1 MQGKDLVGAPGC
13 HLEGVRKWRESGV
26 ATQEEGRKS
35 LVLRVI
41 DARPE
46 DIGRGIAKLAPEDL
60 ETLGLAIGDMI
71 SLMGKRRT
79 VAKAMRTYVKD
90 TNKGFLALD
99 QVLRANAQTALAE
112 QVTVQKIDVQ
122 TAQRVVLSPV
132 SAVPAKVTDEELK
145 ELLRL
150 LEGLPVVGGDRVR
163 PNTAGFKNWE
173 FSVAETV
180 PEGAVIIRTGTTLT
194 IKPAPGAAEGPHK
207 VTYKDIGGMNAE
219 LQQVRE
225 VVELPLRYPQLFD
238 RLGIDAP
245 KGVLLFG
252 PPGCGKTMTA
262 RAVASETS
270 AHFIHISGP
279 EIVHRYYGDSEAHL
293 REVFKEARDRAP
305 TIIFFDEID
314 AIASKREDVSGD
326 VEKRIVAQLM
336 ALMDGLESRGQVI
349 VVAAT
354 NIPDSVDPALR
365 RPGRFDREIS
375 VRVPDRE
382 GRLEILRIHTRT
394 MPLAKDVD
402 LVKIADAT
410 HGYVGADLKALC
422 QEAAMITLRRLVP
435 DFDNEHGI
443 TEEMMEGLEV
453 GNAAFAEAMKRV
465 KPSTGREVFRDVA
478 DVRWSDV
485 GGLDEAKQVLREAIE
500 WPLRHGDLFLQIGT
514 TPPKGILLSGSPGS
528 GKTLLAKAVA
538 KESGVNFIAVKG
550 PELLSKWVGES
561 EQSVREVFRKAR
573 LAAPCIIFFDE
584 IDALCPVRGSGSS
597 DSGVGDRIVSQ
608 FLTEMDGIEE
618 LKGVVVLGAT
628 NRLDMVD
635 PALLSPGRFD
645 LVVDL
650 PVPDR
655 DTRRAIFSVH
665 TRGKPLAPDVELDTL
680 ADLSEGLMGG
690 DIASVCRRATMQAI
704 RDHVEQQAGG
714 ESRVLLSARHF
725 RHALEAVM
733 KASQYARAQRFLREF
748 PMAERAPT
756 EPQQT
761 LSEAKPVPQRTSPM
775 A

>member
-1 MQGKDLVGAPGC
+1 M
-13 HLEGVRKWRESGV
+13 WRERGV
-26 ATQEEGRKS
+26 ATQEEERRA
-35 LVLRVI
+35 LMLRVI
-41 DARPE
+41 EARPE
-46 DIGRGIAKLAPEDL
+46 DVGRGIAKLAPEDL
-60 ETLGLAIGDMI
+60 EALGLAIGDMV

-90 TNKGFLALD
+90 TNKGFIALD

-122 TAQRVVLSPV
+122 TAQRIVLAPLT
-132 SAVPAKVTDEELK
+132 AVPAQVTAEEQK

-150 LEGLPVVGGDRVR
+150 LEGLPIVVGDKVR

-173 FSVAETV
+173 LTVMETV
-180 PEGAVIIRTGTTLT
+180 PEGAVVMRAGTSLT
-194 IKPAPGAAEGPHK
+194 IKPAASDTQGPRK
-207 VTYKDIGGMNAE
+207 VSYKDIGGMGSE

-225 VVELPLRYPQLFD
+225 VVELPLKYPQLFE

-354 NIPDSVDPALR
+354 NIPDAVDPALR

-394 MPLAKDVD
+394 MPLANDVD
-402 LVKIADAT
+402 LAKIAEAT

-422 QEAAMITLRRLVP
+422 QEAAMITLRRVVP
-435 DFDNEHGI
+435 DFDVEHGV
-443 TEEMMEGLEV
+443 TEHVLDGLEV
-453 GNAAFAEAMKRV
+453 SNAAFAEAMRRV
-465 KPSTGREVFRDVA
+465 KPSTGRELFREVA

-485 GGLDEAKQVLREAIE
+485 GGLDEAKRVLREAIE
-500 WPLRHGDLFLQIGT
+500 WPLKHGELFLQIGT
-514 TPPKGILLSGSPGS
+514 TPPKGILLAGAPGT

-561 EQSVREVFRKAR
+561 EQSVREVFAKAR
-573 LAAPCIIFFDE
+573 LAAPCIVFFDE
-584 IDALCPVRGSGSS
+584 IDALCPMRGMGSS

-635 PALLSPGRFD
+635 SALLSPGRFD
-645 LVVDL
+645 VVVDL
-650 PVPDR
+650 PLPDR
-655 DTRRAIFSVH
+655 DTRRAIFAVH
-665 TRGKPLAPDVELDTL
+665 THDKPMAPDVDLEML
-680 ADLSEGLMGG
+680 ADLTEGLVGG
-690 DIASVCRRATMQAI
+690 ELASVCRRATMLAI
-704 RDHVEQQAGG
+704 REHVEQPAGQSPG
-714 ESRVLLSARHF
+714 VQLAGRHF
-725 RHALEAVM
+725 RQALEAVI
-733 KASQYARAQRFLREF
+733 KASQLARAQRLWREVQS
-748 PMAERAPT
+748 PERPVN
-756 EPQQT
+756 EPQQMLT
-761 LSEAKPVPQRTSPM
+761 EMKPPPQRTSPLS
-775 A
+775 

>member
-1 MQGKDLVGAPGC
+1 
-13 HLEGVRKWRESGV
+13 V
-26 ATQEEGRKS
+26 ATQEEGRKA
-35 LVLRVI
+35 LMLRVI

-60 ETLGLAIGDMI
+60 ETLGLAIGDLI

-90 TNKGFLALD
+90 TNKGFIALD
-99 QVLRANAQTALAE
+99 QVLRANAQTTLAE

-122 TAQRVVLSPV
+122 TAQRVVLAPV

-145 ELLRL
+145 ELVRL
-150 LEGLPVVGGDRVR
+150 LEGLPMVNGDKVR

-173 FSVAETV
+173 FTVVETA
-180 PEGAVIIRTGTTLT
+180 PEGVVVVRTGTTLAVR
-194 IKPAPGAAEGPHK
+194 PAAGEPQGPRK
-207 VTYKDIGGMNAE
+207 VTYKDIGGMSAE

-225 VVELPLRYPQLFD
+225 VVELPLKYPQLFE

-270 AHFIHISGP
+270 AHFIHVSGP

-354 NIPDSVDPALR
+354 NIPDAVDPALR

-382 GRLEILRIHTRT
+382 GRLEILRIHTKS
-394 MPLAKDVD
+394 MPLAQDVD
-402 LVKIADAT
+402 LLKIADAT

-422 QEAAMITLRRLVP
+422 QEAAMITLRRVVP
-435 DFDNEHGI
+435 DFDVDLGI
-443 TEEMMEGLEV
+443 ADDALGGLEV

-465 KPSTGREVFRDVA
+465 KPSTGREVFRDIA

-485 GGLDEAKQVLREAIE
+485 GGLEEAKNILREAIE
-500 WPLRHGDLFLQIGT
+500 WPLKHGEIFLQIGT
-514 TPPKGILLSGSPGS
+514 TPPKGIVLSGPPGS

-635 PALLSPGRFD
+635 PGLLSPGRFD
-645 LVVDL
+645 LVIEL
-650 PVPDR
+650 PIPDR
-655 DTRRAIFSVH
+655 DTRRAIFAVH
-665 TRGKPLAPDVELDTL
+665 TQGKPLAPDVELETL

-704 RDHVEQQAGG
+704 RDHVEQTGG
-714 ESRVLLSARHF
+714 ERQGVLLSARHF
-725 RHALEAVM
+725 RQALEAVV
-733 KASQYARAQRFLREF
+733 KALQYTRALRQGREGLGPERLVFEQQR
-748 PMAERAPT
+748 AVI
-756 EPQQT
+756 
-761 LSEAKPVPQRTSPM
+761 EAQATPQRSAPL

>member
-1 MQGKDLVGAPGC
+1 
-13 HLEGVRKWRESGV
+13 V

-35 LVLRVI
+35 LMLRVI

-90 TNKGFLALD
+90 TNKGFIALD

-150 LEGLPVVGGDRVR
+150 LEGLPVVGADRVR

-194 IKPAPGAAEGPHK
+194 IKPAPGTAQGPRK
-207 VTYKDIGGMNAE
+207 VTYK
-219 LQQVRE
+219 
-225 VVELPLRYPQLFD
+225 
-238 RLGIDAP
+238 
-245 KGVLLFG
+245 
-252 PPGCGKTMTA
+252 
-262 RAVASETS
+262 VASETS

-279 EIVHRYYGDSEAHL
+279 EVVHRYYGDSEAHL

-336 ALMDGLESRGQVI
+336 ALLDGLESRGQVI

-382 GRLEILRIHTRT
+382 GRLEILRIHTQT

-402 LVKIADAT
+402 LVKIAEAT

-435 DFDNEHGI
+435 NFDTEHGI
-443 TEEMMEGLEV
+443 TEEMLEGLEV
-453 GNAAFAEAMKRV
+453 GNVSFAEAMKRI
-465 KPSTGREVFRDVA
+465 KPSTGREVFRDIA

-655 DTRRAIFSVH
+655 DTRRAIFAVH
-665 TRGKPLAPDVELDTL
+665 TQGKPLAPDVDLNTL
-680 ADLSEGLMGG
+680 AEFSEGLMGG
-690 DIASVCRRATMQAI
+690 DIASICRRATMHAI
-704 RDHVEQQAGG
+704 RDHVEQQGSEPQG
-714 ESRVLLSARHF
+714 VLLSAHHF
-725 RHALEAVM
+725 RHAMEAVM
-733 KASQYARAQRFLREF
+733 KASQYARAQRFLREI
-748 PMAERAPT
+748 PLVERAPG
-756 EPQQT
+756 EQQQT
-761 LSEAKPVPQRTSPM
+761 LSEAKPMPQRTSPL

>member
-1 MQGKDLVGAPGC
+1 
-13 HLEGVRKWRESGV
+13 V
-26 ATQEEGRKS
+26 ATQEAGRKS

-90 TNKGFLALD
+90 TNKGFIALD

-122 TAQRVVLSPV
+122 TAQRVALSPV
-132 SAVPAKVTDEELK
+132 SAVPAKVSDEELR

-150 LEGLPVVGGDRVR
+150 LEGLPVVGGDKVR

-180 PEGAVIIRTGTTLT
+180 PEGAVVIRTGTTLT
-194 IKPAPGAAEGPHK
+194 VKPAPGAAQAPRK
-207 VTYKDIGGMNAE
+207 VTYKDIGGMSTE

-225 VVELPLRYPQLFD
+225 VVELPIRYPQLFD

-382 GRLEILRIHTRT
+382 GRLEILRIHTQT

-435 DFDNEHGI
+435 DFDADDGI
-443 TEEMMEGLEV
+443 TEEMLEGLEV
-453 GNAAFAEAMKRV
+453 GNMAFAEAMKRV

-478 DVRWSDV
+478 DVRWTDV

-500 WPLRHGDLFLQIGT
+500 WPLRHSDLFLQIGT

-584 IDALCPVRGSGSS
+584 LDALCPMRGSGSS

-628 NRLDMVD
+628 NRLDIVD

-655 DTRRAIFSVH
+655 DTRRAIFAVH
-665 TRGKPLAPDVELDTL
+665 TQGKPLAPDVDMDTL
-680 ADLSEGLMGG
+680 ADLTEGLVGG
-690 DIASVCRRATMQAI
+690 DIASLCRRATMQAI
-704 RDHVEQQAGG
+704 RDYVEHQGAAPQG
-714 ESRVLLSARHF
+714 VLLSAHHF

-733 KASQYARAQRFLREF
+733 KASQYARAQRLLRDL
-748 PMAERAPT
+748 PMAERPPA
-756 EPQQT
+756 EQQQT
-761 LSEAKPVPQRTSPM
+761 LSEAKPVPQRTAPL

>member
-1 MQGKDLVGAPGC
+1 
-13 HLEGVRKWRESGV
+13 V
-26 ATQEEGRKS
+26 ATQEEGRKT

-90 TNKGFLALD
+90 TNKGFIALD

-145 ELLRL
+145 DLVRL
-150 LEGLPVVGGDRVR
+150 LEGLPVVVGDKVR

-173 FSVAETV
+173 FTVAETF
-180 PEGAVIIRTGTTLT
+180 PEGVVVVRTGTTLSV
-194 IKPAPGAAEGPHK
+194 KPAPGAAHEPRK
-207 VTYKDIGGMNAE
+207 VTYKDIGGMTAE

-225 VVELPLRYPQLFD
+225 VVELPLKYPQLFD

-354 NIPDSVDPALR
+354 NIPDAVDPALR

-382 GRLEILRIHTRT
+382 GRLEILRIHTQS
-394 MPLAKDVD
+394 MPLMKDVD
-402 LVKIADAT
+402 LLKIADAT

-422 QEAAMITLRRLVP
+422 QEAAMITLRGVVP
-435 DFDNEHGI
+435 DFDVDQGI
-443 TEEMMEGLEV
+443 SEETLDGLEV
-453 GNAAFAEAMKRV
+453 GNAAFAEAMRRI

-485 GGLDEAKQVLREAIE
+485 GGLDEAKQALREAIE
-500 WPLRHGDLFLQIGT
+500 WPLKHGDLFLQIGT
-514 TPPKGILLSGSPGS
+514 TPPKGILLSGPPGS

-635 PALLSPGRFD
+635 PGLLSPGRFD
-645 LVVDL
+645 VVVEL
-650 PVPDR
+650 PAPDR
-655 DTRRAIFSVH
+655 ETRRAIFAVH
-665 TRGKPLAPDVELDTL
+665 TQGKPVAPDVELETL

-690 DIASVCRRATMQAI
+690 DIASICRRATMQAI
-704 RDHVEQQAGG
+704 RDHVEQAGG
-714 ESRVLLSARHF
+714 AQQGVLLSAGHF

-733 KASQYARAQRFLREF
+733 RTSYYARTYRLLREASV
-748 PMAERAPT
+748 AERTPV
-756 EPQQT
+756 EQQQSI
-761 LSEAKPVPQRTSPM
+761 SEAKPMPHQTSPLS
-775 A
+775 

>member
-1 MQGKDLVGAPGC
+1 MAM
-13 HLEGVRKWRESGV
+13 
-26 ATQEEGRKS
+26 QEEGRKT

-60 ETLGLAIGDMI
+60 EALGLAIGDMV
-71 SLMGKRRT
+71 SLTGKRRT

-90 TNKGFLALD
+90 TTKGYIALD
-99 QVLRANAQTALAE
+99 QVLRANAQTAVGD
-112 QVTVQKIDVQ
+112 QVTVQKMDVQ
-122 TAQRVVLSPV
+122 TAQRVVLSPL
-132 SAVPAKVTDEELK
+132 SAVPNKVTDDEVK

-150 LEGLPVVGGDRVR
+150 LEGVPAVVGDKVR

-173 FSVAETV
+173 LTVAEAA
-180 PEGAVIIRTGTTLT
+180 PGGAVVIRAGTSLALKASTLSPT
-194 IKPAPGAAEGPHK
+194 KEARKIG
-207 VTYKDIGGMNAE
+207 YKDIGGMGQE

-225 VVELPLRYPQLFD
+225 VVELPLKYPQLFE

-252 PPGCGKTMTA
+252 PPGCGKTLTA

-305 TIIFFDEID
+305 TIVFFDEID

-336 ALMDGLESRGQVI
+336 ALLDGLESRGQVI

-382 GRLEILRIHTRT
+382 GRMEILRIHTQT
-394 MPLAKDVD
+394 MPLARDVD
-402 LVKIADAT
+402 LLRIAEAT
-410 HGYVGADLKALC
+410 HGYVGADIKALC
-422 QEAAMITLRRLVP
+422 QEAAMITLRRVVP
-435 DFDNEHGI
+435 DFDVEQGI
-443 TEEMMEGLEV
+443 SEEVLQNLEV
-453 GNAAFAEAMKRV
+453 SNAAFAEAMKRV
-465 KPSTGREVFRDVA
+465 KPSTGRELFREVS

-485 GGLDEAKQVLREAIE
+485 GGLDEAKQILREAIE
-500 WPLRHGDLFLQIGT
+500 WPLKHGALFLQIGT
-514 TPPKGILLSGSPGS
+514 TPPKGILLSGPPGI

-538 KESGVNFIAVKG
+538 QESGVNFIAVKG

-561 EQSVREVFRKAR
+561 EQGVRQVFHKAR
-573 LAAPCIIFFDE
+573 LTAPCIVFFDE
-584 IDALCPVRGSGSS
+584 IDALCPVRGMSAS

-608 FLTEMDGIEE
+608 FLTEVDGIEE

-645 LVVDL
+645 VVVDL
-650 PVPDR
+650 PMPDR
-655 DTRRAIFSVH
+655 DARLAIFAVH
-665 TRGKPLAPDVELDTL
+665 AREKPLAPDVNLETL
-680 ADLSEGLMGG
+680 ADLTEGFVGG
-690 DIASVCRRATMQAI
+690 DIASICRRATMLAI
-704 RDHVEQQAGG
+704 REHVERGTG
-714 ESRVLLSARHF
+714 EGSVGAVREPPLLLSARHF
-725 RHALEAVM
+725 QQALEAVA
-733 KASQYARAQRFLREF
+733 KASQRARAQRVAREVLSTLQQQVAASHAG
-748 PMAERAPT
+748 AETAP
-756 EPQQT
+756 PAA
-761 LSEAKPVPQRTSPM
+761 LSSRPDPLA
-775 A
+775 

>member
-1 MQGKDLVGAPGC
+1 
-13 HLEGVRKWRESGV
+13 V
-26 ATQEEGRKS
+26 ATQGEGRKT
-35 LVLRVI
+35 LALRVI

-90 TNKGFLALD
+90 TNKGFIALD

-132 SAVPAKVTDEELK
+132 SAVPAKVTDEEMK

-150 LEGLPVVGGDRVR
+150 LEGLPLVVGDRVR

-173 FSVAETV
+173 FTAAETA
-180 PEGAVIIRTGTTLT
+180 PEGVVVIRTGTTLLV
-194 IKPAPGAAEGPHK
+194 KPAPGVAQAPRK
-207 VTYKDIGGMNAE
+207 VTYRDIGGMSTE

-225 VVELPLRYPQLFD
+225 VVELPLKYPQLFE

-305 TIIFFDEID
+305 AIIFFDEID

-375 VRVPDRE
+375 VRVPDRD
-382 GRLEILRIHTRT
+382 GRLEILQIHTQT
-394 MPLAKDVD
+394 MPLARDVD
-402 LVKIADAT
+402 LVKIAGAT

-422 QEAAMITLRRLVP
+422 QEAAMITLRRVVP
-435 DFDNEHGI
+435 DFDVEQGI
-443 TEEMMEGLEV
+443 AEETLAGLEV
-453 GNAAFAEAMKRV
+453 GNAAFAEAMRRV

-500 WPLRHGDLFLQIGT
+500 WPLKHSDLFLRIGT
-514 TPPKGILLSGSPGS
+514 TPPKGILLSGPPGS

-584 IDALCPVRGSGSS
+584 LDALCPVRGSGSS

-628 NRLDMVD
+628 NRIDMVD
-635 PALLSPGRFD
+635 PGLLSPGRFD

-650 PVPDR
+650 PMPDR
-655 DTRRAIFSVH
+655 ETRRAIFAVH
-665 TRGKPLAPDVELDTL
+665 TQGKPLALDVELDTL

-690 DIASVCRRATMQAI
+690 DIASICRRATMQAI
-704 RDHVEQQAGG
+704 RDHVEQAGG
-714 ESRVLLSARHF
+714 EQQEVLLSARHF
-725 RHALEAVM
+725 RLALEAVM
-733 KASQYARAQRFLREF
+733 KAAQYGRSQRLVREAGV
-748 PMAERAPT
+748 AERPPM
-756 EPQQT
+756 EQQQ
-761 LSEAKPVPQRTSPM
+761 LALEAKPVPQQTSPL

>member
-1 MQGKDLVGAPGC
+1 M
-13 HLEGVRKWRESGV
+13 
-26 ATQEEGRKS
+26 ATQGEGRKS
-35 LVLRVI
+35 LALRVI

-46 DIGRGIAKLAPEDL
+46 DIGRGVAKLAPEDL
-60 ETLGLAIGDMI
+60 ETLGLALGDLI

-90 TNKGFLALD
+90 TNKGFIALD

-122 TAQRVVLSPV
+122 TAQRVVFSPV
-132 SAVPAKVTDEELK
+132 SAVPAKVSDEELK

-173 FSVAETV
+173 LSVVETV
-180 PEGAVIIRTGTTLT
+180 PEGAVVIRTGTTLT
-194 IKPAPGAAEGPHK
+194 VQPAAEAAQMPRK

-305 TIIFFDEID
+305 SIIFFDEID

-382 GRLEILRIHTRT
+382 GRLEILRIHTQM

-435 DFDNEHGI
+435 DFDTEHGI
-443 TEEMMEGLEV
+443 TEEMLAGLEV
-453 GNAAFAEAMKRV
+453 GKVAFAEAMKRV
-465 KPSTGREVFRDVA
+465 RPSTGREVFRDDA
-478 DVRWSDV
+478 DVRWDDV

-500 WPLRHGDLFLQIGT
+500 WPLRHSALFLQIGT
-514 TPPKGILLSGSPGS
+514 TPPKGIVLSGPPGS

-561 EQSVREVFRKAR
+561 EQAVREVFRKAR
-573 LAAPCIIFFDE
+573 LAAPCILFFDE
-584 IDALCPVRGSGSS
+584 IDALCPARGSGSS

-608 FLTEMDGIEE
+608 FLTEMDG
-618 LKGVVVLGAT
+618 
-628 NRLDMVD
+628 
-635 PALLSPGRFD
+635 
-645 LVVDL
+645 
-650 PVPDR
+650 
-655 DTRRAIFSVH
+655 
-665 TRGKPLAPDVELDTL
+665 
-680 ADLSEGLMGG
+680 
-690 DIASVCRRATMQAI
+690 
-704 RDHVEQQAGG
+704 
-714 ESRVLLSARHF
+714 
-725 RHALEAVM
+725 
-733 KASQYARAQRFLREF
+733 
-748 PMAERAPT
+748 
-756 EPQQT
+756 
-761 LSEAKPVPQRTSPM
+761 
-775 A
+775 

>member
-1 MQGKDLVGAPGC
+1 M
-13 HLEGVRKWRESGV
+13 WRECGV
-26 ATQEEGRKS
+26 ATQEEERKA

-41 DARPE
+41 EARPE

-60 ETLGLAIGDMI
+60 EALGLAIGDMV

-90 TNKGFLALD
+90 TNKGFIALD
-99 QVLRANAQTALAE
+99 HVLRTNAQTALAE

-122 TAQRVVLSPV
+122 TAQRIVLVPV
-132 SAVPAKVTDEELK
+132 TAVPAKVTDDEQK

-150 LEGLPVVGGDRVR
+150 LEGLPTVVGDKVR

-173 FSVAETV
+173 LTVVETV
-180 PEGAVIIRTGTTLT
+180 PEGAVVMRAGTTLT
-194 IKPAPGAAEGPHK
+194 IRPATSETQGPRK
-207 VTYKDIGGMNAE
+207 VSYQDIGGMGSE

-225 VVELPLRYPQLFD
+225 VVELPLKYPQLFE

-262 RAVASETS
+262 RAVAGETS

-354 NIPDSVDPALR
+354 NIPDAVDPALR

-382 GRLEILRIHTRT
+382 GRLEILHIHTRT
-394 MPLAKDVD
+394 MPMARDVD
-402 LVKIADAT
+402 LAKIAEAT

-422 QEAAMITLRRLVP
+422 QEAAMITLRRVVP
-435 DFDNEHGI
+435 DFDVEQGI
-443 TEEMMEGLEV
+443 TEAIIAGLEV
-453 GNAAFAEAMKRV
+453 SNAAFAEAMRRI
-465 KPSTGREVFRDVA
+465 KPSTGRELFREVA

-485 GGLDEAKQVLREAIE
+485 GGLDEAKRVLREAIE
-500 WPLRHGDLFLQIGT
+500 WPLKHGDLFLQIGT
-514 TPPKGILLSGSPGS
+514 TPPKGILLAGAPGT

-561 EQSVREVFRKAR
+561 EQSVREVFAKAR
-573 LAAPCIIFFDE
+573 LASPCIIFFDE
-584 IDALCPVRGSGSS
+584 IDALCPVRGMGSS
-597 DSGVGDRIVSQ
+597 DSSVGDRIVSQ

-635 PALLSPGRFD
+635 SALLSPGRFD
-645 LVVDL
+645 VVVDL
-650 PVPDR
+650 PLPDR
-655 DTRRAIFSVH
+655 DTRRAIFTVH
-665 TRGKPLAPDVELDTL
+665 TTGKPVAPDVDLEML
-680 ADLSEGLMGG
+680 ADLSEGLVGG
-690 DIASVCRRATMQAI
+690 DLASVCRRATMLAI
-704 RDHVEQQAGG
+704 REHVEQPAGQSQG
-714 ESRVLLSARHF
+714 VQLAAHHF
-725 RHALEAVM
+725 QLALEAVT
-733 KASQYARAQRFLREF
+733 KASQFARAQRLLH
-748 PMAERAPT
+748 AALHVERSLN
-756 EPQQT
+756 ESQQT
-761 LSEAKPVPQRTSPM
+761 LVEMKPAPQRTSPLP
-775 A
+775 

>member
-1 MQGKDLVGAPGC
+1 MV
-13 HLEGVRKWRESGV
+13 
-26 ATQEEGRKS
+26 
-35 LVLRVI
+35 
-41 DARPE
+41 
-46 DIGRGIAKLAPEDL
+46 
-60 ETLGLAIGDMI
+60 

-90 TNKGFLALD
+90 TNKGFIALD
-99 QVLRANAQTALAE
+99 QVLRANAQTAIAE
-112 QVTVQKIDVQ
+112 QVTVQKIDVH
-122 TAQRVVLSPV
+122 TAQRVVFAPL
-132 SAVPAKVTDEELK
+132 SAVPAKVSDDELK

-150 LEGLPVVGGDRVR
+150 LEGLPVVAGDKVR

-173 FSVAETV
+173 FAVAETM
-180 PEGAVIIRTGTTLT
+180 PEGNVVIRAGTTLT
-194 IKPAPGAAEGPHK
+194 LKASAGTTPGPRK
-207 VTYKDIGGMNAE
+207 ITYKDIGGMTAE

-225 VVELPLRYPQLFD
+225 VVELPLKYPQVFE

-262 RAVASETS
+262 RAVANETS
-270 AHFIHISGP
+270 AHFIHVSGP

-314 AIASKREDVSGD
+314 AIAAKREDVSGD

-354 NIPDSVDPALR
+354 NMPDAVDPALR

-382 GRLEILRIHTRT
+382 GRLEILQIHTHT
-394 MPLAKDVD
+394 MPLAGDVE
-402 LVKIADAT
+402 LVKIAEAT

-422 QEAAMITLRRLVP
+422 QEAAMITLRRVVP
-435 DFDNEHGI
+435 DFDVEQGI
-443 TEEMMEGLEV
+443 SEEMLTGLEV
-453 GNAAFAEAMKRV
+453 SNAAFAEAMRRV
-465 KPSTGREVFRDVA
+465 KPSTGRELFREIA

-500 WPLRHGDLFLQIGT
+500 WPLKHGELFLQVGT
-514 TPPKGILLSGSPGS
+514 TPPKGIILSGSPGT

-573 LAAPCIIFFDE
+573 LAAPCIVFFDE
-584 IDALCPVRGSGSS
+584 VDALCPMRGMSAS

-608 FLTEMDGIEE
+608 FLTEIDGIEE

-645 LVVDL
+645 VVVEL
-650 PVPDR
+650 PAPDR
-655 DTRRAIFSVH
+655 DTRRDVFTVH
-665 TRGKPLAPDVELDTL
+665 TRGKPLAPDVDLEVL
-680 ADLSEGLMGG
+680 ADLTAGMVGG
-690 DIASVCRRATMQAI
+690 DIASLCRRATMLAI
-704 RDHVEQQAGG
+704 RDYVERAETEAKLMQIA
-714 ESRVLLSARHF
+714 AHHF
-725 RHALEAVM
+725 RQAFEAVTKSYQYT
-733 KASQYARAQRFLREF
+733 KAQQLLREISNLGH
-748 PMAERAPT
+748 PSP

-761 LSEAKPVPQRTSPM
+761 TAADKPAPQRPVPMP
-775 A
+775 

>member
-1 MQGKDLVGAPGC
+1 M
-13 HLEGVRKWRESGV
+13 
-26 ATQEEGRKS
+26 
-35 LVLRVI
+35 LRVI

-90 TNKGFLALD
+90 TNKGFIALD
-99 QVLRANAQTALAE
+99 QVLRANAQTAL
-112 QVTVQKIDVQ
+112 
-122 TAQRVVLSPV
+122 RVVLLPI
-132 SAVPAKVTDEELK
+132 SAVPAKVTDEELR

-194 IKPAPGAAEGPHK
+194 INPAPGTAQGPRK

-225 VVELPLRYPQLFD
+225 VVELPLKYPQLFD

-279 EIVHRYYGDSEAHL
+279 EIVHRYYGDSEAHM

-336 ALMDGLESRGQVI
+336 ALLDGLESRGQVI

-382 GRLEILRIHTRT
+382 GRLEILRIHTQT

-402 LVKIADAT
+402 LVKIAEAT
-410 HGYVGADLKALC
+410 HGYVGPDLKALC

-435 DFDNEHGI
+435 DFDTEHGI
-443 TEEMMEGLEV
+443 TEEMLEGLEV
-453 GNAAFAEAMKRV
+453 GNVSFAEAMKRI

-485 GGLDEAKQVLREAIE
+485 GGLDEAKQVLREAIG
-500 WPLRHGDLFLQIGT
+500 WPLRHGDLFLQI
-514 TPPKGILLSGSPGS
+514 
-528 GKTLLAKAVA
+528 
-538 KESGVNFIAVKG
+538 
-550 PELLSKWVGES
+550 
-561 EQSVREVFRKAR
+561 
-573 LAAPCIIFFDE
+573 
-584 IDALCPVRGSGSS
+584 
-597 DSGVGDRIVSQ
+597 
-608 FLTEMDGIEE
+608 
-618 LKGVVVLGAT
+618 
-628 NRLDMVD
+628 
-635 PALLSPGRFD
+635 
-645 LVVDL
+645 
-650 PVPDR
+650 
-655 DTRRAIFSVH
+655 
-665 TRGKPLAPDVELDTL
+665 
-680 ADLSEGLMGG
+680 
-690 DIASVCRRATMQAI
+690 
-704 RDHVEQQAGG
+704 
-714 ESRVLLSARHF
+714 
-725 RHALEAVM
+725 
-733 KASQYARAQRFLREF
+733 
-748 PMAERAPT
+748 
-756 EPQQT
+756 
-761 LSEAKPVPQRTSPM
+761 
-775 A
+775 

>member
-1 MQGKDLVGAPGC
+1 M
-13 HLEGVRKWRESGV
+13 
-26 ATQEEGRKS
+26 ATQEEERKS
-35 LVLRVI
+35 LMLRVI

-90 TNKGFLALD
+90 TNKGFIALD

-122 TAQRVVLSPV
+122 TAQRVVLSPLN
-132 SAVPAKVTDEELK
+132 AVPAKVTDEELK

-173 FSVAETV
+173 FSVVETV

-194 IKPAPGAAEGPHK
+194 IKPASGAAQGPRK
-207 VTYKDIGGMNAE
+207 VTYKDIGGMSAE

-225 VVELPLRYPQLFD
+225 VVELPLKYPQLFD

-314 AIASKREDVSGD
+314 AIASKREEVSGD

-336 ALMDGLESRGQVI
+336 ALLDGLESRGQVI

-382 GRLEILRIHTRT
+382 GRLEILRIHTQT

-402 LVKIADAT
+402 LGKISETT

-435 DFDNEHGI
+435 DFDAEHGI
-443 TEEMMEGLEV
+443 TEEMLEGLEV
-453 GNAAFAEAMKRV
+453 GNV
-465 KPSTGREVFRDVA
+465 
-478 DVRWSDV
+478 
-485 GGLDEAKQVLREAIE
+485 VLRRSDETRQAVDGSRG
-500 WPLRHGDLFLQIGT
+500 LSRHRRRALERCG
-514 TPPKGILLSGSPGS
+514 
-528 GKTLLAKAVA
+528 
-538 KESGVNFIAVKG
+538 GVGRSQA
-550 PELLSKWVGES
+550 SA
-561 EQSVREVFRKAR
+561 AR
-573 LAAPCIIFFDE
+573 SHRMAAP
-584 IDALCPVRGSGSS
+584 A
-597 DSGVGDRIVSQ
+597 
-608 FLTEMDGIEE
+608 
-618 LKGVVVLGAT
+618 
-628 NRLDMVD
+628 
-635 PALLSPGRFD
+635 
-645 LVVDL
+645 
-650 PVPDR
+650 
-655 DTRRAIFSVH
+655 
-665 TRGKPLAPDVELDTL
+665 
-680 ADLSEGLMGG
+680 
-690 DIASVCRRATMQAI
+690 
-704 RDHVEQQAGG
+704 
-714 ESRVLLSARHF
+714 
-725 RHALEAVM
+725 
-733 KASQYARAQRFLREF
+733 
-748 PMAERAPT
+748 
-756 EPQQT
+756 
-761 LSEAKPVPQRTSPM
+761 
-775 A
+775 

>member
-1 MQGKDLVGAPGC
+1 
-13 HLEGVRKWRESGV
+13 V
-26 ATQEEGRKS
+26 ATQEEGRKA
-35 LVLRVI
+35 LMLRVI

-60 ETLGLAIGDMI
+60 ETLGLAIGDLI

-90 TNKGFLALD
+90 TNKGFIALD
-99 QVLRANAQTALAE
+99 QVLRANAQTTLAE

-122 TAQRVVLSPV
+122 TAQRVVLAPV

-145 ELLRL
+145 ELVRL
-150 LEGLPVVGGDRVR
+150 LEGLPMVNGDKVR

-173 FSVAETV
+173 FTVVETA
-180 PEGAVIIRTGTTLT
+180 PEGVVVVRTGTTLAVR
-194 IKPAPGAAEGPHK
+194 PAAGEPQGPRK
-207 VTYKDIGGMNAE
+207 VTYKDIGGMSAE

-225 VVELPLRYPQLFD
+225 VVELPLKYPQLFE

-270 AHFIHISGP
+270 AHFIHVSGP

-354 NIPDSVDPALR
+354 NIPDAVDPALR

-382 GRLEILRIHTRT
+382 GRLEILRIHTKS
-394 MPLAKDVD
+394 MPLAQDVD
-402 LVKIADAT
+402 LLKIADAT

-422 QEAAMITLRRLVP
+422 QEAAMITLRRVVP
-435 DFDNEHGI
+435 DFDVDLGI
-443 TEEMMEGLEV
+443 ADDALGGLEV

-465 KPSTGREVFRDVA
+465 KPSTGREVFRDIA

-485 GGLDEAKQVLREAIE
+485 GGLEEAKNILREAIE
-500 WPLRHGDLFLQIGT
+500 WPLKHGEIFLQIGT
-514 TPPKGILLSGSPGS
+514 TPPKGIVLSGPPGS

-635 PALLSPGRFD
+635 PGLLSPGRFD
-645 LVVDL
+645 LVIEL
-650 PVPDR
+650 PIPDR
-655 DTRRAIFSVH
+655 DTRRAIFAVH
-665 TRGKPLAPDVELDTL
+665 TQGKPLAPDVELETL

-704 RDHVEQQAGG
+704 RDHVEQTGG
-714 ESRVLLSARHF
+714 ERQGVLLSARHF
-725 RHALEAVM
+725 RQALEAVV
-733 KASQYARAQRFLREF
+733 KALQYTRALRQGREGLGPERLVFEQQR
-748 PMAERAPT
+748 AVI
-756 EPQQT
+756 
-761 LSEAKPVPQRTSPM
+761 EAQATPQRSVPL

>member
-1 MQGKDLVGAPGC
+1 
-13 HLEGVRKWRESGV
+13 V
-26 ATQEEGRKS
+26 ATQEEERKA

-41 DARPE
+41 EARPE

-60 ETLGLAIGDMI
+60 EALGLAIGDMV

-90 TNKGFLALD
+90 TNKGFIALD
-99 QVLRANAQTALAE
+99 QVLRANAHTALAE

-122 TAQRVVLSPV
+122 TAQRIVLAPV
-132 SAVPAKVTDEELK
+132 TAVPAKVTDDEQK

-150 LEGLPVVGGDRVR
+150 LEGLPIVVGDKVR

-173 FSVAETV
+173 LTVVETV
-180 PEGAVIIRTGTTLT
+180 PEGAVVMRAGTTLT
-194 IKPAPGAAEGPHK
+194 IRPAASETQGPRK
-207 VTYKDIGGMNAE
+207 VSYKDIGGMGSE

-225 VVELPLRYPQLFD
+225 VVELPLKYPQLFE

-305 TIIFFDEID
+305 SIIFFDEID

-354 NIPDSVDPALR
+354 NIPDTVDPALR

-382 GRLEILRIHTRT
+382 GRLEILHIHTRT
-394 MPLAKDVD
+394 MPLARDVD
-402 LVKIADAT
+402 LSKIAEAT

-422 QEAAMITLRRLVP
+422 QEAAMITLRHVVP
-435 DFDNEHGI
+435 DFDVEQGI
-443 TEEMMEGLEV
+443 TEDVLAGLEV
-453 GNAAFAEAMKRV
+453 SNAAFAEAMRRV
-465 KPSTGREVFRDVA
+465 KPSTGRELFREVA

-500 WPLRHGDLFLQIGT
+500 WPLKHADLFLQIGT
-514 TPPKGILLSGSPGS
+514 TPPKGILLAGTPGS

-561 EQSVREVFRKAR
+561 EQSVREVFAKAR

-584 IDALCPVRGSGSS
+584 IDALCPVRGMGSS

-635 PALLSPGRFD
+635 SALLSPGRFD
-645 LVVDL
+645 VVVDL
-650 PVPDR
+650 PQPDR
-655 DTRRAIFSVH
+655 DTRRAIFAVH
-665 TRGKPLAPDVELDTL
+665 THGKPVAPDVDLETL
-680 ADLSEGLMGG
+680 ADLTEGLVGG
-690 DIASVCRRATMQAI
+690 DLASVCRRATMLAI
-704 RDHVEQQAGG
+704 RDHVGQPAGQSQG
-714 ESRVLLSARHF
+714 VQLAARHF
-725 RHALEAVM
+725 RQALEAVM
-733 KASQYARAQRFLREF
+733 KASQFARAQRLLREV
-748 PMAERAPT
+748 PSVERPLN

-761 LSEAKPVPQRTSPM
+761 LAEMRPPPQRTSPL

>member
-1 MQGKDLVGAPGC
+1 M
-13 HLEGVRKWRESGV
+13 
-26 ATQEEGRKS
+26 ATQEERKS

-41 DARPE
+41 EARPE
-46 DIGRGIAKLAPEDL
+46 DTGRGIAKLAPEDL
-60 ETLGLAIGDMI
+60 DALGLAIGDMV

-90 TNKGFLALD
+90 TNKGFVALD
-99 QVLRANAQTALAE
+99 QVLRANAQTAIGE
-112 QVTVQKIDVQ
+112 QVTVQKIQVH
-122 TAQRVVLSPV
+122 TAQRVALTPL
-132 SAVPAKVTDEELK
+132 SAVPATVTDDELR

-150 LEGLPVVGGDRVR
+150 LEGLPVATGDKVR

-173 FSVAETV
+173 FAVAETV
-180 PEGAVIIRTGTTLT
+180 PDGAVVIRAGTTLT
-194 IKPAPGAAEGPHK
+194 IKAGAGAAQGPRK
-207 VTYKDIGGMNAE
+207 ITYKDIGGMSAE

-225 VVELPLRYPQLFD
+225 VVELPLKYPQLFE

-262 RAVASETS
+262 RAVANETS
-270 AHFIHISGP
+270 AHFIHVSGP

-293 REVFKEARDRAP
+293 REVFKEARDRSP

-314 AIASKREDVSGD
+314 AIAAKREDVSGD

-354 NIPDSVDPALR
+354 NIPDAVDPALR

-382 GRLEILRIHTRT
+382 GRLEILQIHTRT
-394 MPLAKDVD
+394 MPLADDVD
-402 LVKIADAT
+402 LRKIADAT

-422 QEAAMITLRRLVP
+422 QEAAMITLRRVVP
-435 DFDNEHGI
+435 DFDVDQGI
-443 TEEMMEGLEV
+443 TDETLAGLEV
-453 GNAAFAEAMKRV
+453 SNAAFAEAMRRV
-465 KPSTGREVFRDVA
+465 KPSTGRELFRDVA

-485 GGLDEAKQVLREAIE
+485 GGLEEAKQVLREAIE
-500 WPLRHGDLFLQIGT
+500 WPLKHGELFLQVGT
-514 TPPKGILLSGSPGS
+514 TPPKGIILSGPPGT

-584 IDALCPVRGSGSS
+584 IDALCPMRGMSAS

-608 FLTEMDGIEE
+608 FLTEIDGIEE

-645 LVVDL
+645 VVVEL
-650 PVPDR
+650 PAPDR
-655 DTRRAIFSVH
+655 ETRRDIFAVH
-665 TRGKPLAPDVELDTL
+665 TRGKPLAPDVDLQVL
-680 ADLSEGLMGG
+680 ADLTEGLVGG
-690 DIASVCRRATMQAI
+690 DIASICRRATMLAI
-704 RDHVEQQAGG
+704 RDHVEREG
-714 ESRVLLSARHF
+714 EATTAVQIAARHF
-725 RHALEAVM
+725 QQALEAVM
-733 KASQYARAQRFLREF
+733 RSSQYARAQRLLREMPAF
-748 PMAERAPT
+748 EQPAT
-756 EPQQT
+756 EQQQT
-761 LSEAKPVPQRTSPM
+761 TSSEKPAPQRPVPLP
-775 A
+775 

>member
-1 MQGKDLVGAPGC
+1 
-13 HLEGVRKWRESGV
+13 V
-26 ATQEEGRKS
+26 ATQEERKS

-41 DARPE
+41 EARPE
-46 DIGRGIAKLAPEDL
+46 DTGRGIAKLAPEDL
-60 ETLGLAIGDMI
+60 DALGLAIGDMV

-90 TNKGFLALD
+90 TNKGFIALD
-99 QVLRANAQTALAE
+99 QVLRANAQTAIGE
-112 QVTVQKIDVQ
+112 QVTVQKIQVH
-122 TAQRVVLSPV
+122 TAQRVALTPL
-132 SAVPAKVTDEELK
+132 SAVPATVTDDELR

-150 LEGLPVVGGDRVR
+150 LEGLAVATGDKVR

-173 FSVAETV
+173 FAVAETV
-180 PEGAVIIRTGTTLT
+180 PDGAVVIRAGTTLT
-194 IKPAPGAAEGPHK
+194 IKAGAGAAQGPRK
-207 VTYKDIGGMNAE
+207 ITYKDIGGMSAE

-225 VVELPLRYPQLFD
+225 VVELPLKYPQLFE

-262 RAVASETS
+262 RAVANETS
-270 AHFIHISGP
+270 AHFIHVSGP

-293 REVFKEARDRAP
+293 REVFKEARDRSP

-314 AIASKREDVSGD
+314 AIAAKREDVSGD

-354 NIPDSVDPALR
+354 NIPDAVDPALR

-382 GRLEILRIHTRT
+382 GRLEILQIHTRT
-394 MPLAKDVD
+394 MPLADDVD
-402 LVKIADAT
+402 LRKIADAT

-422 QEAAMITLRRLVP
+422 QEAAMITLRRVVP
-435 DFDNEHGI
+435 DFDVDQGI
-443 TEEMMEGLEV
+443 TDETLAGLEV
-453 GNAAFAEAMKRV
+453 SNAAFAEAMRRV
-465 KPSTGREVFRDVA
+465 KPSTGRELFRDVA

-485 GGLDEAKQVLREAIE
+485 GGLEEAKQVLREAIE
-500 WPLRHGDLFLQIGT
+500 WPLKHGELFLQVGT
-514 TPPKGILLSGSPGS
+514 TPPKGIILSGPPGT

-584 IDALCPVRGSGSS
+584 IDALCPMRGLSAS

-608 FLTEMDGIEE
+608 FLTEIDGIEE

-645 LVVDL
+645 VVVEL
-650 PVPDR
+650 PAPDR
-655 DTRRAIFSVH
+655 ETRRDIFAVH
-665 TRGKPLAPDVELDTL
+665 TRGKPLAPDVDLQRL
-680 ADLSEGLMGG
+680 ADLTEGLVGG
-690 DIASVCRRATMQAI
+690 DIASICRRATMLAI
-704 RDHVEQQAGG
+704 RDHVEREGEAAKAVQIAAHHFQQ
-714 ESRVLLSARHF
+714 
-725 RHALEAVM
+725 ALEAVM
-733 KASQYARAQRFLREF
+733 RSSQYARAQRLLREMPAF
-748 PMAERAPT
+748 EQPAT
-756 EPQQT
+756 EQQQT
-761 LSEAKPVPQRTSPM
+761 TSSEKPAPQRPVPLP
-775 A
+775 

>member
-1 MQGKDLVGAPGC
+1 
-13 HLEGVRKWRESGV
+13 V

-90 TNKGFLALD
+90 TNKGFIALD

-112 QVTVQKIDVQ
+112 QVTVQKINVQ

-132 SAVPAKVTDEELK
+132 SAVPAKVADEELK

-194 IKPAPGAAEGPHK
+194 ITPAVGAAEGPRK

-394 MPLAKDVD
+394 MPLDKDVD

-422 QEAAMITLRRLVP
+422 QEAAMITLRCIVP

-443 TEEMMEGLEV
+443 TEEMLEGLEV
-453 GNAAFAEAMKRV
+453 SNAAFAEAMKRI

-500 WPLRHGDLFLQIGT
+500 WPLRHGDLFLQVGT

-645 LVVDL
+645 LVVEL
-650 PVPDR
+650 PLPDR
-655 DTRRAIFSVH
+655 NTRRAILAVH
-665 TRGKPLAPDVELDTL
+665 TQGKPLAPDVNLDTL
-680 ADLSEGLMGG
+680 ADLSDGLMGG
-690 DIASVCRRATMQAI
+690 DIASLCRRATMQAI
-704 RDHVEQQAGG
+704 RDHVEQQVGG
-714 ESRVLLSARHF
+714 QQGVLLSTRHF
-725 RHALEAVM
+725 QHALEAVM
-733 KASQYARAQRFLREF
+733 KASQYARAQRFLREL
-748 PMAERAPT
+748 PLTERTAG
-756 EPQQT
+756 EQQT
-761 LSEAKPVPQRTSPM
+761 LSEAKPVPQRISPM

>member
-1 MQGKDLVGAPGC
+1 M
-13 HLEGVRKWRESGV
+13 
-26 ATQEEGRKS
+26 ATQEEGRKT

-46 DIGRGIAKLAPEDL
+46 DTGRGIAKLAPEDL
-60 ETLGLAIGDMI
+60 EKLGVTIGDMI

-79 VAKAMRTYVKD
+79 VANAMRTYVKD
-90 TNKGFLALD
+90 TNKGLIALD
-99 QVLRANAQTALAE
+99 QVLRANAQTAMAE
-112 QVTVQKIDVQ
+112 QVTVQKIDGQ

-145 ELLRL
+145 ELVRL
-150 LEGLPVVGGDRVR
+150 LEGLPVVGGDKVR
-163 PNTAGFKNWE
+163 PSTAGFKNWE
-173 FSVAETV
+173 FTVVETV
-180 PEGAVIIRTGTTLT
+180 PEGVVVIRTGTTLAV
-194 IKPAPGAAEGPHK
+194 KPAPGVAQGPRK
-207 VTYKDIGGMNAE
+207 VTYKDIGGMNTE

-225 VVELPLRYPQLFD
+225 VVELPLKYPQLFE

-262 RAVASETS
+262 RAVAGETS

-305 TIIFFDEID
+305 AIIFFDEID

-382 GRLEILRIHTRT
+382 GRLEILQIHTQT
-394 MPLAKDVD
+394 MPLATDVD

-422 QEAAMITLRRLVP
+422 QEAAMITLRRVVP
-435 DFDNEHGI
+435 DFDVEQGI
-443 TEEMMEGLEV
+443 AEETLEGLEV
-453 GNAAFAEAMKRV
+453 GNAAFAEAMKRI

-485 GGLDEAKQVLREAIE
+485 GGLDEAKEVLREAIE
-500 WPLRHGDLFLQIGT
+500 WPLRHSDLFLQIGT
-514 TPPKGILLSGSPGS
+514 TPPKGILLSGPPGS

-628 NRLDMVD
+628 NRIDMVD
-635 PALLSPGRFD
+635 PGLLSPGRFD
-645 LVVDL
+645 LVIDL
-650 PVPDR
+650 PMPDR
-655 DTRRAIFSVH
+655 ETRRAIFAVH
-665 TRGKPLAPDVELDTL
+665 TQGKPLAPDVELDTL

-690 DIASVCRRATMQAI
+690 DIASICRRATMQAI
-704 RDHVEQQAGG
+704 RDHVE
-714 ESRVLLSARHF
+714 RVDGDQKGILLSARHF
-725 RHALEAVM
+725 RRALEAVI
-733 KASQYARAQRFLREF
+733 KASQYARAQRLLRE
-748 PMAERAPT
+748 PPVAEGAPID
-756 EPQQT
+756 QQRSV
-761 LSEAKPVPQRTSPM
+761 SEAKPVPQRTSPL

>member
-1 MQGKDLVGAPGC
+1 
-13 HLEGVRKWRESGV
+13 V
-26 ATQEEGRKS
+26 ATQEEGRKT

-60 ETLGLAIGDMI
+60 EILGLAIGDMI

-90 TNKGFLALD
+90 TNKGFIALD
-99 QVLRANAQTALAE
+99 QVLRANVQTALAE

-145 ELLRL
+145 DLVRL
-150 LEGLPVVGGDRVR
+150 LEGLPVVIGDKVR

-173 FSVAETV
+173 FAVVETI
-180 PEGAVIIRTGTTLT
+180 PEGVVVIRTGTTLSV
-194 IKPAPGAAEGPHK
+194 KPAPGETQGPRK

-225 VVELPLRYPQLFD
+225 VVELPLKYPQLFD

-245 KGVLLFG
+245 RGVLLFG

-354 NIPDSVDPALR
+354 NIPDAVDPALR

-382 GRLEILRIHTRT
+382 GRLEILRIHSRT

-402 LVKIADAT
+402 LLKIADAT

-422 QEAAMITLRRLVP
+422 QEAAMITLRELVP
-435 DFDNEHGI
+435 DFDTEQGI
-443 TEEMMEGLEV
+443 SEETLDGLEV
-453 GNAAFAEAMKRV
+453 GNVAFAEAMKRI

-514 TPPKGILLSGSPGS
+514 TPPKGILLSGPPGS

-635 PALLSPGRFD
+635 PGLLSPGRFD
-645 LVVDL
+645 VVVEL
-650 PVPDR
+650 PPPDR
-655 DTRRAIFSVH
+655 ETRRAIFAVH
-665 TRGKPLAPDVELDTL
+665 TQGKPVAPDVELETL

-690 DIASVCRRATMQAI
+690 DIASICRRATMQAI
-704 RDHVEQQAGG
+704 RDHVEQAGG
-714 ESRVLLSARHF
+714 ARQGVLLSAGHF
-725 RHALEAVM
+725 RYALEAVIR
-733 KASQYARAQRFLREF
+733 ASRYARTYRLLREAAA
-748 PMAERAPT
+748 AERTPA
-756 EPQQT
+756 EQQQSI
-761 LSEAKPVPQRTSPM
+761 SEANPVPHQTSPLS
-775 A
+775 

>member
-1 MQGKDLVGAPGC
+1 
-13 HLEGVRKWRESGV
+13 V
-26 ATQEEGRKS
+26 ATQEEGRKT

-90 TNKGFLALD
+90 TNRGFIALD

-132 SAVPAKVTDEELK
+132 SAMPAKVSDEELK
-145 ELLRL
+145 ELVRL
-150 LEGLPVVGGDRVR
+150 LEGLPVVGGDKVR

-173 FSVAETV
+173 FTVAETV
-180 PEGAVIIRTGTTLT
+180 PEGVVVIRTGSTLT
-194 IKPAPGAAEGPHK
+194 VKPASGAAQGPRK
-207 VTYKDIGGMNAE
+207 VTYKDIGGMSAE

-225 VVELPLRYPQLFD
+225 VVELPLKYPQLFE
-238 RLGIDAP
+238 RLGIEAP

-305 TIIFFDEID
+305 AIIFFDEID

-336 ALMDGLESRGQVI
+336 ALLDGLESRGQVI

-382 GRLEILRIHTRT
+382 GRLEILQIHTHS
-394 MPLAKDVD
+394 MPLAPDVD

-422 QEAAMITLRRLVP
+422 QEAAMITLRRVVP
-435 DFDNEHGI
+435 DFDVEQGI
-443 TEEMMEGLEV
+443 TEEMLEGLEV

-500 WPLRHGDLFLQIGT
+500 WPLKHSDLFLQIGT
-514 TPPKGILLSGSPGS
+514 TPPKGMILSGPPGS

-561 EQSVREVFRKAR
+561 EQAVREVFRKAR

-628 NRLDMVD
+628 NRLDMLD
-635 PALLSPGRFD
+635 PGLLSPGRFD
-645 LVVDL
+645 VVVDL
-650 PVPDR
+650 PMPDR
-655 DTRRAIFSVH
+655 ETRRAIFAVH
-665 TRGKPLAPDVELDTL
+665 TQGKPLAPDVELDTL

-690 DIASVCRRATMQAI
+690 DIAAICRRATMQAI
-704 RDHVEQQAGG
+704 RDHVEQVSGAQQGL
-714 ESRVLLSARHF
+714 LLSARHF
-725 RHALEAVM
+725 RRALEAVL
-733 KASQYARAQRFLREF
+733 KASQYARGQRLLREA
-748 PMAERAPT
+748 PMAERAPMDR
-756 EPQQT
+756 QQSV
-761 LSEAKPVPQRTSPM
+761 LEGKPVPQRTSPL

>member
-1 MQGKDLVGAPGC
+1 
-13 HLEGVRKWRESGV
+13 V
-26 ATQEEGRKS
+26 ATQEEGRKT

-60 ETLGLAIGDMI
+60 EALGLAIGEMV
-71 SLMGKRRT
+71 SLTGKRRT

-90 TNKGFLALD
+90 TNKGFIALD
-99 QVLRANAQTALAE
+99 QVLRTNAQTALAE
-112 QVTVQKIDVQ
+112 QMTVQKIVVQ
-122 TAQRVVLSPV
+122 TAQRIVLAPV
-132 SAVPAKVTDEELK
+132 AAVPAKVTDEELK

-150 LEGLPVVGGDRVR
+150 LEGLPVVVGDHVR

-173 FSVAETV
+173 FTVVETV
-180 PEGAVIIRTGTTLT
+180 PEGAVVIRLGTTLT
-194 IKPAPGAAEGPHK
+194 VKPAAAVGQGTRK
-207 VTYKDIGGMNAE
+207 ITYKDIGGMSAE

-225 VVELPLRYPQLFD
+225 VVELPLKYPQLFE

-245 KGVLLFG
+245 KGVLLYG

-262 RAVASETS
+262 RAVANETS

-354 NIPDSVDPALR
+354 NIPDAVDPALR

-382 GRLEILRIHTRT
+382 GRLEILQIHTRA

-402 LVKIADAT
+402 LAKISEAT

-435 DFDNEHGI
+435 DFDVEQGI
-443 TEEMMEGLEV
+443 SEEMLAGLEV
-453 GNAAFAEAMKRV
+453 GNAAFAEAMRRV
-465 KPSTGREVFRDVA
+465 KPSTGRELFRDIA

-485 GGLDEAKQVLREAIE
+485 GGLEEAKHVLREAIE
-500 WPLRHGDLFLQIGT
+500 WPLKHGELFLQIGA
-514 TPPKGILLSGSPGS
+514 TPPKGILLSGPPGA

-561 EQSVREVFRKAR
+561 EQGVREVFRKAR

-584 IDALCPVRGSGSS
+584 IDALCPVRGLGSS

-645 LVVDL
+645 IVVDL
-650 PVPDR
+650 PMPDR
-655 DTRRAIFSVH
+655 EARRAILAVH
-665 TRGKPLAPDVELDTL
+665 TGDKPLASDVDLETL
-680 ADLSEGLMGG
+680 ADLTDGLVGG
-690 DIASVCRRATMQAI
+690 DIASICRRATMLAV
-704 RDHVEQQAGG
+704 REHVEPEAGAKKA
-714 ESRVLLSARHF
+714 LHF
-725 RHALEAVM
+725 RQALAAVM
-733 KASQYARAQRFLREF
+733 KASQFSKGHRSLQEGPSVERPPAEQRQTMSEGK
-748 PMAERAPT
+748 
-756 EPQQT
+756 PQ
-761 LSEAKPVPQRTSPM
+761 PQRTSPF

>member
-1 MQGKDLVGAPGC
+1 
-13 HLEGVRKWRESGV
+13 
-26 ATQEEGRKS
+26 
-35 LVLRVI
+35 
-41 DARPE
+41 
-46 DIGRGIAKLAPEDL
+46 
-60 ETLGLAIGDMI
+60 
-71 SLMGKRRT
+71 
-79 VAKAMRTYVKD
+79 
-90 TNKGFLALD
+90 
-99 QVLRANAQTALAE
+99 
-112 QVTVQKIDVQ
+112 
-122 TAQRVVLSPV
+122 
-132 SAVPAKVTDEELK
+132 
-145 ELLRL
+145 LRL
-150 LEGLPVVGGDRVR
+150 LEGLPVVAGDKVR
-163 PNTAGFKNWE
+163 PNTGGFKNWE
-173 FSVAETV
+173 FTVAETL

-194 IKPAPGAAEGPHK
+194 IKPATGASQGPRK
-207 VTYKDIGGMNAE
+207 VTYKDIGGMSAQ

-336 ALMDGLESRGQVI
+336 ALLDGLESRGQVI

-382 GRLEILRIHTRT
+382 GRLEILRIHTQT

-402 LVKIADAT
+402 LMKIADAT

-435 DFDNEHGI
+435 DFDAEHGI
-443 TEEMMEGLEV
+443 TEEMLEGLEV
-453 GNAAFAEAMKRV
+453 GNVAFAEAMKRV
-465 KPSTGREVFRDVA
+465 RPSTGREVFRDVA
-478 DVRWSDV
+478 DVRWADV

-500 WPLRHGDLFLQIGT
+500 WPLRHSDLFLQIGT
-514 TPPKGILLSGSPGS
+514 TPPKGILLSGTPGS

-584 IDALCPVRGSGSS
+584 LDALCPTRGSGSS

-650 PVPDR
+650 PIPDR
-655 DTRRAIFSVH
+655 DTRRAIFAVH
-665 TRGKPLAPDVELDTL
+665 TQGKPLAADVDMDVL
-680 ADLSEGLMGG
+680 ADLAEGLVGG

-704 RDHVEQQAGG
+704 RDHVEQRDGG
-714 ESRVLLSARHF
+714 QEGVLLSARHF
-725 RHALEAVM
+725 QHALEAVI
-733 KASQYARAQRFLREF
+733 KAAQYARAQRLLREI
-748 PMAERAPT
+748 PMLERVPL
-756 EPQQT
+756 EQQQT
-761 LSEAKPVPQRTSPM
+761 LSVEKAVPQRIAPL

>member
-1 MQGKDLVGAPGC
+1 M
-13 HLEGVRKWRESGV
+13 WRAIGV
-26 ATQEEGRKS
+26 ATQEERKS

-41 DARPE
+41 EARPE
-46 DIGRGIAKLAPEDL
+46 DTGRGIAKLAPEDL
-60 ETLGLAIGDMI
+60 DALGLAIGDMV

-90 TNKGFLALD
+90 TNKGFIALD
-99 QVLRANAQTALAE
+99 QVLRANAQTAIAE
-112 QVTVQKIDVQ
+112 QVTVQKIEVH
-122 TAQRVVLSPV
+122 TAQRVALAPL
-132 SAVPAKVTDEELK
+132 SAVPATVTDDERK

-150 LEGLPVVGGDRVR
+150 LEGLPVVAGDKVR

-173 FSVAETV
+173 FTVAETA
-180 PEGAVIIRTGTTLT
+180 PDGAVVIRAGTTLT
-194 IKPAPGAAEGPHK
+194 IKPGASAAQGPRK
-207 VTYKDIGGMNAE
+207 ITYKDIGGMNAE

-225 VVELPLRYPQLFD
+225 VVELPLKYPQVFE

-262 RAVASETS
+262 RAVANETS
-270 AHFIHISGP
+270 AHFIHVSGP

-314 AIASKREDVSGD
+314 AIAAKREDVSGD

-354 NIPDSVDPALR
+354 NIPDAVDPALR

-382 GRLEILRIHTRT
+382 GRLEILQIHTRT
-394 MPLAKDVD
+394 MPLAADVD
-402 LVKIADAT
+402 LLKIAEAT

-435 DFDNEHGI
+435 DFDVEQGI
-443 TEEMMEGLEV
+443 TDEMMVGLEV
-453 GNAAFAEAMKRV
+453 SNLAFAEAMRRV
-465 KPSTGREVFRDVA
+465 KPSTGRELFRDIA

-500 WPLRHGDLFLQIGT
+500 WPLKHGELFLQVGT
-514 TPPKGILLSGSPGS
+514 TPPKGIILSGLPGT

-584 IDALCPVRGSGSS
+584 IDALCPMRGMSAS

-608 FLTEMDGIEE
+608 FLTEIDGVEE

-645 LVVDL
+645 VVVEL
-650 PVPDR
+650 PTPDR
-655 DTRRAIFSVH
+655 DTRRDIFAVH
-665 TRGKPLAPDVELDTL
+665 TRGKPLAPDVDLETL
-680 ADLSEGLMGG
+680 ADLTEGLVGG
-690 DIASVCRRATMQAI
+690 DIASICRRATMLAI
-704 RDHVEQQAGG
+704 RDHVERAG
-714 ESRVLLSARHF
+714 EEKAVQIAARHF
-725 RHALEAVM
+725 RQALEAVM
-733 KASQYARAQRFLREF
+733 KSSQYARAQRLLREM
-748 PMAERAPT
+748 PTLERPAP
-756 EPQQT
+756 EQQQT
-761 LSEAKPVPQRTSPM
+761 TSSEKPPQRPVPLP
-775 A
+775 